1 MAAFIVCSS
10 LHAQRSRDP
19 LTPQEEEQ
27 VRDLSDQPNERVKLY
42 ITFIEARTG
51 GIHQTVRRPSNQH
64 PGADI
69 HNSLEEFTR
78 LVDELADNFDAYEQQ
93 HLDIRKSLRFFEE
106 HSSKWPAILNEPPSS
121 PEYDFAR
128 KTALEALD
136 NAKKT
141 GADLLKEQEE
151 YFAKHKTPKT

>member
-1 MAAFIVCSS
+1 MIAGS

-27 VRDLSDQPNERVKLY
+27 VRELSDQPNERVKLY
-42 ITFIEARTG
+42 IKFIEARTDG
-51 GIHQTVRRPSNQH
+51 VHQTVRRPSNQH

-69 HNSLEEFTR
+69 HNYLEEFTR
-78 LVDELADNFDAYEQQ
+78 LADELADNLDAYEQQ
-93 HLDIRKSLRFFEE
+93 HLDVRKSLKFFEE
-106 HSSKWPAILNEPPSS
+106 HSAKWSAILNEPPSS

-128 KTALEALD
+128 KTAQEALD
-136 NAKKT
+136 SARKT

-151 YFAKHKTPKT
+151 YFAKHKPPKT